1 LPSTAGTVRSEVSMA
16 KGKIKRV
23 ANLDRKFG
31 SNESYLFVK
40 VQSDYSSNAE
50 EYLLLTDDEFS
61 DCAARGADNPEDTEG
76 LSRGILTV
84 RENTERRF
92 GSAGSYY
99 ALRVRAAGD
108 VDANLL
114 ITGSGLE
121 RIRQRVEQ
129 NAEDIEAHKTG
140 WLADLLD

>member
-1 LPSTAGTVRSEVSMA
+1 MA

-31 SNESYLFVK
+31 SNESYLFLK
-40 VQSDYSSNAE
+40 VQSDYATDSE

-61 DCAARGADNPEDTEG
+61 DCATRGVDNTEDTVD
-76 LSRGILTV
+76 LRRGILTV

-92 GSAGSYY
+92 GSADSYY
-99 ALRVRAAGD
+99 ALRVQTAGG
-108 VDANLL
+108 VEANLL

-121 RIRQRVEQ
+121 RIRQRVEA
-129 NAEDIEAHKTG
+129 NAEDIEANRES
-140 WLADLLD
+140 WLADLFD

>member
-1 LPSTAGTVRSEVSMA
+1 MA

-31 SNESYLFVK
+31 ANRWYLFVK
-40 VQSDYSSNAE
+40 VQSDYASDAE

-76 LSRGILTV
+76 LRRGILTV

-92 GSAGSYY
+92 GSADSYY
-99 ALRVRAAGD
+99 ALRVRTAGGS
-108 VDANLL
+108 DANLL
-114 ITGSGLE
+114 FTASGLE
-121 RIRQRVEQ
+121 RIRQRVEK
-129 NAEDIEAHKTG
+129 NAEDIEANRES
-140 WLADLLD
+140 WLADLFD